1 MENRLI
7 SASGAKNAQLKYD
20 PLGRLYETNNG
31 SGGGVTRFL
40 YDGDALVAEYNSA
53 GTMVHR
59 YVHGN
64 GVDQPLV
71 WYDGGTVNATNRRHM
86 FANWQGSI
94 SAITDASG
102 NVVQVNAYDA
112 YGIPNATN
120 IGRFQY
126 AGQILIPEIGIYHY
140 KARAYSPYLG
150 RFLQT
155 DPIGY
160 EDQFNLYAY
169 VGNDPMNL
177 VDPSG
182 ERRIYIGGASDQ
194 FTKNVKN
201 YAATDKGSYYFDHT
215 QSDYIDVA
223 IASTPDGED
232 IEIIGHSLGG
242 AEGIRRASASDREIA
257 SLITIDPVDLPGNS
271 VDSDI
276 PLGNVVRWTNVISDP
291 DENDRDFSDIVGSA
305 GGQINRQ
312 LSNRANVRR
321 RSKASHGSF
330 QRMLA
335 EAREQIQFIEAWN
348 AKKAAQNE

>member
-1 MENRLI
+1 VENRLI

-94 SAITDASG
+94 TAITDASG

-120 IGRFQY
+120 LGRFQY
-126 AGQILIPEIGIYHY
+126 TGQILIPEIGIYHY

-182 ERRIYIGGASDQ
+182 MAQEESDPVVDAVNAASDLIENA
-194 FTKNVKN
+194 KDL
-201 YAATDKGSYYFDHT
+201 ADKASNLGDIPGNMKEDL
-215 QSDYIDVA
+215 QSELI
-223 IASTPDGED
+223 PDS
-232 IEIIGHSLGG
+232 IYQT
-242 AEGIRRASASDREIA
+242 DRERQG
-257 SLITIDPVDLPGNS
+257 IDGDYNIEPDYPKLPDVEKAVNSNMPHAVERGVEHGVFKSSKEARVGINALKKDINSSGWPKGTTYDRAGNQNRPNS
-271 VDSDI
+271 VLV
-276 PLGNVVRWTNVISDP
+276 PAGNNGLVVYRV
-291 DENDRDFSDIVGSA
+291 
-305 GGQINRQ
+305 
-312 LSNRANVRR
+312 RANGTATLQTIIKR
-321 RSKASHGSF
+321 K
-330 QRMLA
+330 
-335 EAREQIQFIEAWN
+335 
-348 AKKAAQNE
+348 